1 MRLTDFNEKI
11 TAKSLNEGLVKKYGQ
26 RIAVENYT
34 LEELHSARNKLRTQ
48 MRDIETNESFNAV
61 DGPVYQKTKS
71 FLDVLNAEIHEREN
85 IQEAGKPDFLD
96 LDKDGNK
103 KEPMKKAAKDAK
115 GGKKSPEGKKGMSD
129 KQKKYFGKKNES
141 VNESPEDKKALDAI
155 QAILDKIGLTKEK
168 QDELR
173 GSMDNTQDAIRKA
186 IPSFGD
192 KDKVMKKGKS
202 SMDDVMKKGFDSMDG
217 VMKKGMDSMKNI
229 QDKFKSNT
237 SNMMKRAG
245 FESEE
250 RTDELLP
257 AAIAIGGAGWAAYE
271 IYNAIKEYQEDGDE
285 AKLAKAI
292 GSEAAYAIA
301 GGMIAKGISLAG
313 KSFMKASGYGSLGG
327 ASAAGAIAMDPDFDE
342 SIEEDSLAEDARE
355 LMAFIKAQGIEDVE
369 PKLQLAIRDYFYDK
383 KQNAPAGGGADAD
396 EKDWDWKAELEKEAE
411 IFMKQGYSKEEAY
424 KAAYK
429 DIRRRRLFRPGGD
442 HHRAMKALDKK
453 AKDLRARKARGE
465 IPTVSSDEMDK
476 IRARSDQRFKDM
488 AKGTGIESMEETVA
502 ANIVNALMEG
512 EEEKAALVM
521 ASKDMVDKVTSWMED
536 TAEMQTES
544 MLELGDKIRDEQ
556 DSATSEQFINT
567 VKPAL
572 EALFTALETARGQLS
587 SGVAIVT
594 GEGDD
599 MMGGD
604 TSMDMDVD
612 ADDDMEPTVDMEG
625 DDEFGVADA
634 SAGGEEEA
642 GREKRESIERSRK
655 LGTLLSK
662 KK

>member
-11 TAKSLNEGLVKKYGQ
+11 TAKSLNEGLTKKYGQ
-26 RIAVENYT
+26 RIAVENYS

-115 GGKKSPEGKKGMSD
+115 GGKTKSDDKKGMSD

-141 VNESPEDKKALDAI
+141 I
-155 QAILDKIGLTKEK
+155 
-168 QDELR
+168 
-173 GSMDNTQDAIRKA
+173 
-186 IPSFGD
+186 
-192 KDKVMKKGKS
+192 
-202 SMDDVMKKGFDSMDG
+202 
-217 VMKKGMDSMKNI
+217 
-229 QDKFKSNT
+229 
-237 SNMMKRAG
+237 
-245 FESEE
+245 EE
-250 RTDELLP
+250 
-257 AAIAIGGAGWAAYE
+257 
-271 IYNAIKEYQEDGDE
+271 
-285 AKLAKAI
+285 
-292 GSEAAYAIA
+292 
-301 GGMIAKGISLAG
+301 
-313 KSFMKASGYGSLGG
+313 GSL
-327 ASAAGAIAMDPDFDE
+327 E
-342 SIEEDSLAEDARE
+342 EDARE
-355 LMAFIKAQGIEDVE
+355 LMAFLKDQGITDVD

-383 KQNAPAGGGADAD
+383 KKTAPKTGSTHPRYGQ
-396 EKDWDWKAELEKEAE
+396 EPEQDWDWKGALEAE
-411 IFMKQGYSKEEAY
+411 ADALMKAGYDRERAYAKAY
-424 KAAYK
+424 KKIESRRAWEKGGSAYNSFK
-429 DIRRRRLFRPGGD
+429 RHYKKIDDLRKRGD
-442 HHRAMKALDKK
+442 E
-453 AKDLRARKARGE
+453 LRARRDRGE
-465 IPTVSSDEMDK
+465 SPKGSSDEQGL
-476 IRARSDQRFKDM
+476 IRSRNDANSKRMGRDEKAVM
-488 AKGTGIESMEETVA
+488 ASMEEQVQ
-502 ANIVNALMEG
+502 NSIVNALMEG

-587 SGVAIVT
+587 NGVAIVT
-594 GEGDD
+594 GEGDN

-604 TSMDMDVD
+604 TDMDMDMDVGD
-612 ADDDMEPTVDMEG
+612 EDDMEPTV

-634 SAGGEEEA
+634 SAGGEQEA
-642 GREKRESIERSRK
+642 GREKRESVERSRK

-662 KK
+662 KKS